1 MHRLNTVLLPMDAP
15 QSSTRVSPRCP
26 TRLIGDRYELL
37 ERIGKGA
44 HGRVYMGLDTK
55 TQERVAVKEV
65 SLERLRQSDIS
76 SIMGEVELLKSLNH
90 RNIVQYLGSFQ
101 TRQYLYIVMELVEA
115 GTLASMVNR
124 GGLAWGAGPFPEAL
138 IGFFVDQILQGLA
151 YLHSMGITHRDIKG
165 ANILTNS
172 DGLVKLAD
180 FGVAAKLS
188 NGDAAISNVPAP
200 RGEESEGGPRDDTGN
215 SANEMR
221 GTIREDEEDEDAADA
236 APAGTPYWMA
246 PEVVELKNVT
256 VASDIWSVGCVAIEL
271 LTGRPPYFDLQPL
284 SAMYNIVQDPH
295 PPLPT
300 GVSAQL
306 EDFLLQCFSKDPLQR
321 PSAKD
326 LTKHGWII
334 ESKRTMKSILT
345 DSSKQFEASIASIID
360 RLLASDLASSPAKEK
375 CPAGKPGLD
384 DRPNGCSAPD
394 ERNAG
399 NGAHDTSNRDK
410 RDDAA
415 SDTMCRGRRDKA
427 GATSPSSTSGCLS
440 NADGDPTGAAALVA
454 LISGKGIIGSAVDDH
469 IRGALAPDAADLV
482 RQVDSLLLAATS
494 KQRSLVQEAAAA
506 ASARTIDGYVTQ
518 DPSLARTFYR
528 ADGLSCIREMLDS
541 QSERLVAPCFDLL
554 LTLVEADVG
563 LMDQACSLGVVPAAM
578 RFALKTFSMDLRR
591 RAAQLARLLVRGST
605 YSATLFVACQGI
617 PFVMALMEGD
627 NNDLELSSIAISVF
641 WTIIRRAAPGGTEA
655 TGRWAWPNQY
665 MRLMA
670 HHDLPLKLSD
680 VLTRALADPEQLE
693 DAAMFLEAA
702 INLFAALCRGD
713 KVVKARC
720 SRPETASAVLAATVK
735 LPTNM
740 QRTILMAFVS
750 LTSEESVISGL
761 EEANG
766 VAYAAAQLA
775 REDAPDMQVAGVRA
789 LEHLCLLSHSRL
801 DMAAKAGAVPWL
813 CDIATKQRDPA
824 PLNLL
829 SSMVHASDQAR
840 DIMWNAGAQNVI
852 IDLLGEKSCVS
863 TSLESLVHWLACD
876 TNRLE
881 LALVGRAGA
890 LLQLLPSCMEPPSNY
905 VSIVASRLSQ
915 LVKKSEAL
923 GIALADA
930 GLADRISFL
939 LTACDGDAQA
949 TLALEQLQE
958 ASFSAPSI
966 I

>member
-1 MHRLNTVLLPMDAP
+1 M
-15 QSSTRVSPRCP
+15 
-26 TRLIGDRYELL
+26 
-37 ERIGKGA
+37 
-44 HGRVYMGLDTK
+44 YMGLDTK

-124 GGLAWGAGPFPEAL
+124 GSLAWGAGPFPEAL

-151 YLHSMGITHRDIKG
+151 YLHSMGISHRDIKG

-188 NGDAAISNVPAP
+188 NGDAVIGNV
-200 RGEESEGGPRDDTGN
+200 RTLNGEDNEGGPGDDTGGRDGADE
-215 SANEMR
+215 S
-221 GTIREDEEDEDAADA
+221 GVPPREDEDAVDAADA

-295 PPLPT
+295 PPLPI
-300 GVSAQL
+300 GISAQL

-334 ESKRTMKSILT
+334 ESKRTMQSIRA
-345 DSSKQFEASIASIID
+345 DSSNQIDADIASVID
-360 RLLASDLASSPAKEK
+360 RLLASDLASSPKET
-375 CPAGKPGLD
+375 CLAGKARSAHCPH
-384 DRPNGCSAPD
+384 GCSAED
-394 ERNAG
+394 DRIAG
-399 NGAHDTSNRDK
+399 NVSHSTVNGVTRGDTVSGM
-410 RDDAA
+410 
-415 SDTMCRGRRDKA
+415 TMDRGRGAEA
-427 GATSPSSTSGCLS
+427 GVASPSSGSGFLS
-440 NADGDPTGAAALVA
+440 NADGDPTGAAALAA
-454 LISGKGIIGSAVDDH
+454 LISGKGVIGSAVDGNV
-469 IRGALAPDAADLV
+469 REVLPPDATDLL
-482 RQVDSLLLAATS
+482 RQVDSFLLAATS
-494 KQRSLVQEAAAA
+494 KERSLVQEAAAA
-506 ASARTIDGYVTQ
+506 ASARTIDGYVTHN
-518 DPSLARTFYR
+518 PSLAATFYR

-554 LTLVEADVG
+554 LTLVEADAS
-563 LMDQACSLGVVPAAM
+563 LLEQACSLGVVPAAM
-578 RFALKTFSMDLRR
+578 RFALRSFSMDLRR
-591 RAAQLARLLVRGST
+591 RAARLARLLVRGST

-627 NNDLELSSIAISVF
+627 NDHLELSFVAVSVF
-641 WTIIRRAAPGGTEA
+641 WTIIRRATPGGTEA
-655 TGRWAWPNQY
+655 TGRGAWPNQY

-680 VLTRALADPEQLE
+680 VLTRALADLEQLE
-693 DAAMFLEAA
+693 DAAIFLEAVV
-702 INLFAALCRGD
+702 NLFAALCQGD

-720 SRPETASAVLAATVK
+720 SRPETASAVLAATIK

-740 QRTILMAFVS
+740 QRTILVAFVS
-750 LTSEESVISGL
+750 LTSEETVISGL

-789 LEHLCLLSHSRL
+789 LEHLCLLSKSRL
-801 DMAAKAGAVPWL
+801 DKAAKAGAVPWL
-813 CDIATKQRDPA
+813 CGIATKQRDPA

-852 IDLLGEKSCVS
+852 IDLLEEKSCVS

-876 TNRLE
+876 TDRLE
-881 LALVGRAGA
+881 PTLVGRTGA
-890 LLQLLPSCMEPPSNY
+890 LLQLLPLCMEPPSNY

-915 LVKKSEAL
+915 LVKKSNAL

-930 GLADRISFL
+930 GLAERISFL
-939 LTACDGDAQA
+939 LTACDRDAQA
-949 TLALEQLQE
+949 NLALEQLQE
-958 ASFSAPSI
+958 ACLNASRVI
-966 I
+966 

>member
-1 MHRLNTVLLPMDAP
+1 MDVP
-15 QSSTRVSPRCP
+15 RSTGASPRCA
-26 TRLIGDRYELL
+26 TRLIGDRYQLF

-44 HGRVYMGLDTK
+44 HGRVYVGLDTK

-124 GGLAWGAGPFPEAL
+124 GGQTWGVGPFPEAL

-188 NGDAAISNVPAP
+188 NDDAAIGNVRQP
-200 RGEESEGGPRDDTGN
+200 RGGEREGGSRDDPDSGTK
-215 SANEMR
+215 ER
-221 GTIREDEEDEDAADA
+221 GATAGKGEEDAEDA

-256 VASDIWSVGCVAIEL
+256 VASDIWSLGCVAIEL

-306 EDFLLQCFSKDPLQR
+306 EDFLLKCFLKDPLQR

-326 LTKHGWII
+326 LIKHTWIV
-334 ESKRTMKSILT
+334 ESKRTMKSIWA
-345 DSSKQFEASIASIID
+345 DSSNQFEADIASVID
-360 RLLASDLASSPAKEK
+360 RLLASDLASSPWKEK
-375 CPAGKPGLD
+375 CPGEAGPD
-384 DRPNGCSAPD
+384 DRPNGCISPD
-394 ERNAG
+394 DRNAE
-399 NGAHDTSNRDK
+399 NAARCASNRD
-410 RDDAA
+410 
-415 SDTMCRGRRDKA
+415 TRGNALSETIMRGGGRDKP
-427 GATSPSSTSGCLS
+427 GAMSPSFTNDSLS
-440 NADGDPTGAAALVA
+440 NADSDPTGAAALEA
-454 LISGKGIIGSAVDDH
+454 LKSGKCIIGSAVHDH
-469 IRGALAPDAADLV
+469 VRGGLAPDAADLV
-482 RQVDSLLLAATS
+482 RQVDSLLLATTS
-494 KQRSLVQEAAAA
+494 KERSLVQEAAAA

-518 DPSLARTFYR
+518 DPSLAGTFYR

-554 LTLVEADVG
+554 LTLVEADTG
-563 LMDQACSLGVVPAAM
+563 LLEQVCSLGLVPAAM
-578 RFALKTFSMDLRR
+578 RFALQTFSMDLRR

-605 YSATLFVACQGI
+605 YSVTLFVACQGI

-627 NNDLELSSIAISVF
+627 NDHLELSFAAISVF
-641 WTIIRRAAPGGTEA
+641 WTIIRRATPVGTEA
-655 TGRWAWPNQY
+655 AGSTWPNQY

-693 DAAMFLEAA
+693 DAATFLEAA
-702 INLFAALCRGD
+702 INLYAALCQGD

-720 SRPETASAVLAATVK
+720 SRPETASAVLAATIR

-761 EEANG
+761 EEAHG

-789 LEHLCLLSHSRL
+789 LEHMCLLSHSRL
-801 DMAAKAGAVPWL
+801 DKAARAGAVPWL

-829 SSMVHASDQAR
+829 SSMVHASDQTR
-840 DIMWNAGAQNVI
+840 DIMWDAGAINVI
-852 IDLLGEKSCVS
+852 IDLLGERSCVS
-863 TSLESLVHWLACD
+863 TSLEALVHWLACD

-881 LALVGRAGA
+881 PTLVGRAGA
-890 LLQLLPSCMEPPSNY
+890 LLLLLPSCLEPASNY
-905 VSIVASRLSQ
+905 VSIVASHLSQ
-915 LVKKSEAL
+915 LVKTSDAL

-930 GLADRISFL
+930 GLAERILTL
-939 LTACDGDAQA
+939 LTACEGDAQA
-949 TLALEQLQE
+949 TLALQQLQE
-958 ASFSAPSI
+958 ATLSASNI